1 MELSVSLQEHLE
13 QSASLHRRL
22 CPRQV
27 LGVRMAR
34 FACVQLGID
43 PALQRKKIFVYM
55 ENGHCI
61 ADGVIAVT
69 RASPTNQLMQLLPY
83 GRMAGTFVNLDTG
96 KALRVREHLTCRET
110 AIALLPDAPSSW
122 RAHLD
127 AYQFM
132 PDELLLCWQWVELQA
147 LPHFLTRKHK
157 VICDECGEYV
167 HEYCEVEVNERV
179 LCKPCAVVIMTQILP
194 IQQVDLI
201 RC

>member
-1 MELSVSLQEHLE
+1 MELSISLQAHLE
-13 QSASLHRRL
+13 QSVSLHRRL

-34 FACVQLGID
+34 FACIQLGID
-43 PALQRKKIFVYM
+43 PALHHKKIFVYM

-69 RASPTNQLMQLLPY
+69 RANPTNQLMQLLPY
-83 GRMAGTFVNLDTG
+83 GKMAGTFVNLDTG
-96 KALRVREHLTCRET
+96 KALRVHEHPTCRET
-110 AIALLPDAPSSW
+110 AVALLPDAPSSW

-147 LPHFLTRKHK
+147 PPRVLTRKHK

-179 LCKPCAVVIMTQILP
+179 LCKPCAVVITTQILP
-194 IQQVDLI
+194 VQQIDLI

>member
-1 MELSVSLQEHLE
+1 MDLRISLQKHLE

-34 FACVQLGID
+34 FACIQLGVD

-61 ADGVIAVT
+61 ADGVIVVT

-83 GRMAGTFVNLDTG
+83 GKMAGTFVNLDTG
-96 KALRVREHLTCRET
+96 QALRVREHPSCRE
-110 AIALLPDAPSSW
+110 IAVELVSNVSSVW
-122 RAHLD
+122 KAHLD
-127 AYQFM
+127 AYQLM
-132 PDELLLCWQWVELQA
+132 ADDLLLCWEKTELPT
-147 LPHFLTRKHK
+147 LPRIPHVKHK

-167 HEYCEVEVNERV
+167 HEHCEVEVDERV
-179 LCKPCAVVIMTQILP
+179 LCKPCAAFAYAL
-194 IQQVDLI
+194 LS
-201 RC
+201 

>member
-1 MELSVSLQEHLE
+1 MELSVSLQKHLE

-34 FACVQLGID
+34 FACVQLGVD
-43 PALQRKKIFVYM
+43 PALQHKKIFVYM

-83 GRMAGTFVNLDTG
+83 GKMAGTFVNLDTG
-96 KALRVREHLTCRET
+96 QALRVCEQPTSRET
-110 AIALLPDAPSSW
+110 AVAFVPNAPSVW
-122 RAHLD
+122 KAHLD

-132 PDELLLCWQWVELQA
+132 PDDLLLCWQWVKIEA
-147 LPHFLTRKHK
+147 MPRISHVKHK
-157 VICDECGEYV
+157 VPCDECGEYV
-167 HEYCEVEVNERV
+167 HEYCEVEMNGTT
-179 LCKPCAVVIMTQILP
+179 LCTPCADRVQTTEVVTTAMMS
-194 IQQVDLI
+194 
-201 RC
+201 

>member
-1 MELSVSLQEHLE
+1 MELSVSLQKHLE

-61 ADGVIAVT
+61 ADGVAAVT
-69 RASPTNQLMQLLPY
+69 RATPINQLMQLLPY
-83 GRMAGTFVNLDTG
+83 GKMAGTFVNLDTG
-96 KALRVREHLTCRET
+96 EALRVREHPACRET
-110 AIALLPDAPSSW
+110 AAALLPDASSIW
-122 RAHLD
+122 KAHLD

-132 PDELLLCWQWVELQA
+132 PNDLLLCWQWVETETM
-147 LPHFLTRKHK
+147 PRVSHVKHK
-157 VICDECGEYV
+157 IPCNECGEYI
-167 HEYCEVEVNERV
+167 HEHCEVEVNKRV
-179 LCKPCAVVIMTQILP
+179 LCKPCAVVAYALVP
-194 IQQVDLI
+194 S
-201 RC
+201 R